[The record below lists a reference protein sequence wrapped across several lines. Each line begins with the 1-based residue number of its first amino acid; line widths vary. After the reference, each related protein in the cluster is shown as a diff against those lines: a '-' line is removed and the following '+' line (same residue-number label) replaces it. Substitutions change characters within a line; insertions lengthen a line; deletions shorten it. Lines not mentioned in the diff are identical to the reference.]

1 MLALTNFV
9 NGNTD
14 ISKVDNYM
22 AALQNLMQAKGVPA
36 MSIYSMIIMNFWVFW
51 DSIGWFFRFNE
62 NRLRERTITKI
73 DRVRLANDTVIVDNL
88 IETLNITNLGLEALK
103 KSMELMI
110 CQDGANLI
118 KRDGKISFNQNGQ
131 ERQVDCSSILK
142 RQDENGL
149 TETFQDVDDYDYET
163 DQEDEEGND
172 LNEAI
177 GFSKDTN
184 SNNKWIPIP
193 LKRAHP
199 IYSNKS

>member
-62 NRLRERTITKI
+62 NRLRERIITKI

-118 KRDGKISFNQNGQ
+118 KRDGKISFNQNDQ

-149 TETFQDVDDYDYET
+149 TDTFQDVDDYDYET

-172 LNEAI
+172 LKEALD
-177 GFSKDTN
+177 FSKDTN

-193 LKRAHP
+193 LKREHP
-199 IYSNKS
+199 IYRNKS